1 MKPRLVPTAILASVL
16 VSNGA
21 TPASAAPLSEDAPI
35 ITAPPRFEEPPQA
48 QTPAQVQA
56 QPLQNPPPGAAQSA
70 AQTAAP
76 PAAVVRPDINPYN
89 RDITLTAPLTFNRRP
104 LGEVPVTLTRDDRF
118 IVDSAG

>member
-70 AQTAAP
+70 AQTAARRQRSC
-76 PAAVVRPDINPYN
+76 V
-89 RDITLTAPLTFNRRP
+89 LTSIPTTATSP
-104 LGEVPVTLTRDDRF
+104 
-118 IVDSAG
+118 